1 MAQIQ
6 KKRRSSFGTLCVFL
20 LLFLFLLWGLYTVD
34 AACRSTMLGENS
46 PLWQVVHQG
55 NDWVCTIGGFGL
67 SFSFSVPD
75 WNGSE
80 LGNFV
85 NNSVEY
91 VDKKL
96 QEVIHFLRDTVS
108 FRRTGP
114 IPAPGT
120 GESPLWRSG

>member
-1 MAQIQ
+1 MAQIR
-6 KKRRSSFGTLCVFL
+6 KKRRSSAGTLCVFL

-34 AACRSTMLGENS
+34 TACRSTMLGENL
-46 PLWQVVHQG
+46 PLWQAEHQG
-55 NDWVCTIGGFGL
+55 NEWICTIEGFSR

-75 WNGSE
+75 WNGSG

-114 IPAPGT
+114 IPVPGT
-120 GESPLWRSG
+120 GDSPLWRSG